1 MGSPDDGYPPFP
13 SGPAP
18 PPGFSM
24 SSQRHRPTI
33 TINGEPAPPGLYQGP
48 SSYSISSG
56 PSYGVPPP
64 PPPSGGGMGG
74 GGGGGMP
81 FGMPPM
87 PEPKYGAAEAAD
99 LARRQNDLRMESID
113 RRSKL
118 QFGVAAVAVV
128 AAAAAAASAV
138 QRNFVCSVEN

>member
-1 MGSPDDGYPPFP
+1 M
-13 SGPAP
+13 
-18 PPGFSM
+18 
-24 SSQRHRPTI
+24 
-33 TINGEPAPPGLYQGP
+33 
-48 SSYSISSG
+48 
-56 PSYGVPPP
+56 
-64 PPPSGGGMGG
+64 GGGMG

-118 QFGVAAVAVV
+118 QFGVAAVVAVV

-138 QRNFVCSVEN
+138 QRNFVCSVKIEHLFFLK